1 MMQKHTRVEI
11 LSDNVIWT
19 EACSGVLHCGDYYS
33 LQLRHDIEKK
43 GESEGH
49 NLYMWACL
57 ISPADING
65 RITVHLNAPE
75 TDSEGQ
81 TLQIIPSPLISY
93 CYAASKVP
101 DRPSRAAQTEMSAA
115 VWLGKTSRRCVTKG
129 GRVTAIFL
137 PQSSSSCPE
146 QGSSVMG
153 NNWHVME
160 MCFKH
165 YFISKHLQLPSPHIL
180 NWVWLTVGNTAKLY
194 LCFQN
199 VTVTKVTVTE
209 VLCDKKIQTSFT
221 YCKCILLLAIS
232 VLTALIE
239 TSWPDEW
246 PLNFYTT
253 SQQRIKSSK
262 SHPLT
267 LCQNEEKVPSKI
279 SFCRRKNW
287 KKPLEASKQKTK
299 IIYYVQLKWLNI

>member
-11 LSDNVIWT
+11 LSANVIWT

-43 GESEGH
+43 GEIEGH

-57 ISPADING
+57 ISPTDING

-165 YFISKHLQLPSPHIL
+165 YFISKHLQLPSPRIL

-199 VTVTKVTVTE
+199 VTVTKVY
-209 VLCDKKIQTSFT
+209 CDRGTM
-221 YCKCILLLAIS
+221 
-232 VLTALIE
+232 
-239 TSWPDEW
+239 W
-246 PLNFYTT
+246 
-253 SQQRIKSSK
+253 
-262 SHPLT
+262 
-267 LCQNEEKVPSKI
+267 
-279 SFCRRKNW
+279 
-287 KKPLEASKQKTK
+287 
-299 IIYYVQLKWLNI
+299 